1 MIPTNEQFQSEMPDD
16 NQFGL
21 GFDQNHP
28 LQSSNNIIQEDDA
41 GDFLE
46 TYSHSAEFRNEGKTS
61 E

>member
-28 LQSSNNIIQEDDA
+28 LQSSNNII
-41 GDFLE
+41 
-46 TYSHSAEFRNEGKTS
+46 
-61 E
+61 